1 MGKKNKKKTVAG
13 RLERAGADGEGEKK
27 KRERLM
33 EKDRALE
40 EGGEMLNR
48 CGGGGGRRLSGSQ
61 RGIDM
66 VGTGESGDLHFI

>member
-1 MGKKNKKKTVAG
+1 MAG
-13 RLERAGADGEGEKK
+13 RLERAGADGRGGK
-27 KRERLM
+27 KRGRLM
-33 EKDRALE
+33 ERDRALEEIVGKKRAGE

-48 CGGGGGRRLSGSQ
+48 CGGGGEGLSGSQ